1 VRTVGIIQARMNSTR
16 LPGKVLYEL
25 AGLPMI
31 SFMIER
37 VKRTTGIDAIVLATG
52 DGPENDAL
60 EAIGSRLGIQ
70 VFRGAEDDVLS
81 RFLGAAKASD
91 AEIVVRL
98 TGDCPLADPDVISA
112 VLKHREE
119 HSLDYCCNVKPPS
132 WPDGLDV
139 SAFTFEIL
147 SLAAAEARL
156 RSEREHVVP
165 WMWKESSL
173 EDGHRFRAGNVP
185 APFDMS
191 GARWTV
197 DDARDYLMLRSLAET
212 MGNAGL
218 LNAGW
223 SEIMDCTNRFPH
235 IAELNAGIARDEGL
249 ARSRAADQLEG
260 R

>member
-1 VRTVGIIQARMNSTR
+1 MRTVCIIQARMNSTR

-37 VKRTTGIDAIVLATG
+37 VKRTAGIDAIVLATG
-52 DGPENDAL
+52 DGHENDAL
-60 EAIGSRLGIQ
+60 EAIGRCLGIQ

-112 VLKHREE
+112 VLNHRTE

-139 SAFTFEIL
+139 SAFTFETL
-147 SLAAAEARL
+147 SLAATEARL

-173 EDGHRFRAGNVP
+173 EDGRRFQAGNMP
-185 APFDMS
+185 APYDMS
-191 GARWTV
+191 AARWTV

-218 LNAGW
+218 LSAGW
-223 SEIMDCTNRFPH
+223 SEIMDCTNTFPH
-235 IAELNAGIARDEGL
+235 IAELNAGTTRDEGL
-249 ARSRAADQLEG
+249 ARSRAADQMEE